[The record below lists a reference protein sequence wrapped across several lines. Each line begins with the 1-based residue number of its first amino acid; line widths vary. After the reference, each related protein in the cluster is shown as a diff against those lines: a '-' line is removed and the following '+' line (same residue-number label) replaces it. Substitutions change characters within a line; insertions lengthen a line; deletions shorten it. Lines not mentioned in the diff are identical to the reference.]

1 MSVCYYQVG
10 NNNNFS
16 PRNLERFS
24 FIDVKIMAFYINI
37 NKLTDIMKG
46 ILSDF
51 CNATVIG
58 YEKRTNKFWCK
69 IYDKKYCSLHI
80 ELEILN
86 KCSEVTYVKFI
97 PVIGTDSLVEN
108 FVSNFKES
116 IQLYTT
122 SSFIRGLLERNIGL

>member
-1 MSVCYYQVG
+1 MSVCYYQVDK
-10 NNNNFS
+10 NNNFS
-16 PRNLERFS
+16 QRTLERYRI
-24 FIDVKIMAFYINI
+24 IDVKIMAFYINI

-86 KCSEVTYVKFI
+86 KCSEITYVRFI
-97 PVIGTDSLVEN
+97 PIIGTDSLVEN

>member
-1 MSVCYYQVG
+1 MSICYSLV
-10 NNNNFS
+10 NKNNNFS
-16 PRNLERFS
+16 QRTLERYRI
-24 FIDVKIMAFYINI
+24 IDVKIMAFCINI
-37 NKLTDIMKG
+37 NKLADIMKG

-69 IYDKKYCSLHI
+69 IYDKNNCSLHI
-80 ELEILN
+80 ELEIVN
-86 KCSEVTYVKFI
+86 KCSKITYVKFI
-97 PVIGTDSLVEN
+97 PIIGTDLLVEN
-108 FVSNFKES
+108 FVSNFTES

>member
-10 NNNNFS
+10 NNNNFTQRIFE
-16 PRNLERFS
+16 RNR

-37 NKLTDIMKG
+37 NKLADIMKG

-58 YEKRTNKFWCK
+58 YEKRTNRYWCK
-69 IYDKKYCSLHI
+69 VYDKKICSLHI
-80 ELEILN
+80 ELEI
-86 KCSEVTYVKFI
+86 SRHTERISFVKMI
-97 PVIGTDSLVEN
+97 PIIGTNSLIEI

-116 IQLYTT
+116 VELYTT
-122 SSFIRGLLERNIGL
+122 SSFIRNILNEKMCL